1 MPGVSGW
8 LPLEVEESLKL
19 KWFALVKKKKRK
31 QKEKVKKKHGYIK
44 FEFEFIS
51 PPTSRRQ

>member
-19 KWFALVKKKKRK
+19 KWFALVKKKKKTNRK
-31 QKEKVKKKHGYIK
+31 SKKKNSTMHK
-44 FEFEFIS
+44 LIS
-51 PPTSRRQ
+51 VFFDTDE

>member
-19 KWFALVKKKKRK
+19 KWFALVKKRK
-31 QKEKVKKKHGYIK
+31 QIEKVLKKIR
-44 FEFEFIS
+44 
-51 PPTSRRQ
+51 PCTN

>member
-19 KWFALVKKKKRK
+19 KWFALVKKK
-31 QKEKVKKKHGYIK
+31 ENKKKK
-44 FEFEFIS
+44 
-51 PPTSRRQ
+51 

>member
-19 KWFALVKKKKRK
+19 KWFALVKKKRK
-31 QKEKVKKKHGYIK
+31 QIEKVKKK
-44 FEFEFIS
+44 FR
-51 PPTSRRQ
+51 PCTN